1 MTLISESYSTCG
13 HVDKD
18 TIARLQVGHLKQHQV
33 GSHVANRQSC
43 SFLEAHLVRHDGS
56 ADGGHDNQVLPQ
68 AAADQRDDAVS
79 YLRGDK
85 EEIPQRPDCG
95 KTKQTESIHICIS
108 KGW

>member
-79 YLRGDK
+79 YLRG
-85 EEIPQRPDCG
+85 G
-95 KTKQTESIHICIS
+95 
-108 KGW
+108 